1 MMTQEQKAHPVE
13 FVSLK
18 SNGKSNRN
26 RSRKTNSDSKK
37 PRTGSFGKFSSFSC
51 EEGFISQLSLMD
63 PDDSFNTTRCSVT
76 QPSVTRTY
84 DTNDSDD
91 SDDSDDDVSVDLI
104 AQMISDDEQSLNL
117 ESGTE
122 IRTTAKHSDDDDSVD
137 LIAQM
142 ISNDDQSIHS
152 ETGTEN
158 RSTAEYLTSA
168 AHAITRRCL
177 ERNRKLYPPA
187 SCESTPL
194 TPEPFRSN
202 RVMEMRNRL
211 RSLEVQHNEQKDT
224 PFTKPIIPSFHVDTS
239 MKDSTICKDDTD

>member
-26 RSRKTNSDSKK
+26 RSRKTNSNSKN

-63 PDDSFNTTRCSVT
+63 PDDGFDTTPCSVT

-91 SDDSDDDVSVDLI
+91 SDD
-104 AQMISDDEQSLNL
+104 
-117 ESGTE
+117 
-122 IRTTAKHSDDDDSVD
+122 SDDDDSVD

-158 RSTAEYLTSA
+158 RST
-168 AHAITRRCL
+168 
-177 ERNRKLYPPA
+177 
-187 SCESTPL
+187 
-194 TPEPFRSN
+194 
-202 RVMEMRNRL
+202 
-211 RSLEVQHNEQKDT
+211 
-224 PFTKPIIPSFHVDTS
+224 
-239 MKDSTICKDDTD
+239 